1 MINWEERVNKTPWDP
16 ILDFCFSDSPT
27 LSSSLQKGGRCN
39 FKTCRGFDT
48 RCPGEMCLGLE
59 IASWVPVFNPKL
71 ETHLYR
77 AVSKTSSTHLKS
89 LEGKPHVIPLRN
101 GNPPNT
107 FLGRSVIIWVVRRLN
122 LTGIFVNVSPTG
134 SFRKRARR
142 KGVPRQSSLR
152 KYTLGGS
159 TCQHFHFQR
168 TDASGKA

>member
-1 MINWEERVNKTPWDP
+1 MIPP
-16 ILDFCFSDSPT
+16 PSPAAFRKEADAI
-27 LSSSLQKGGRCN
+27 S
-39 FKTCRGFDT
+39 KTCRRFDT
-48 RCPGEMCLGLE
+48 RCPGKMCLGLE
-59 IASWVPVFNPKL
+59 IASWVPVFKPKL

-107 FLGRSVIIWVVRRLN
+107 FLGRSVIIRVVRRLN

-142 KGVPRQSSLR
+142 KGGPPSELTKEVHR
-152 KYTLGGS
+152 
-159 TCQHFHFQR
+159 
-168 TDASGKA
+168 